1 MPESIKVPRAILSK
15 MIEEACADLS
25 QESCGLLAGRGHAVT
40 RIFPARNALASATAY
55 EIAAAELFALFRKI
69 RASGLELTGIYHS
82 HPRGENS
89 PSRTDLERA
98 YYPDAAYFIVSPQPE
113 AAEPVRAFRMR
124 DGIASEL
131 HISIIE

>member
-25 QESCGLLAGRGHAVT
+25 QESCGLLAGRGHEVT

-55 EIAAAELFALFRKI
+55 EIAAEELFALFRKI